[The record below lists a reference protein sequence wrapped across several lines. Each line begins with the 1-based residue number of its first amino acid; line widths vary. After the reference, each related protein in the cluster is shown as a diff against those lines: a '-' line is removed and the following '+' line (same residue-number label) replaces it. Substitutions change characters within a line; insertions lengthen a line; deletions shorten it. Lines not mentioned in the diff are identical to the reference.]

1 MERSQHL
8 HNTERMRKLKILRQK
23 IVAPKKNKMNAG
35 NLGFSQ
41 NDGNVRTL
49 FYKGLFWFKTSLD
62 LMDYL
67 SNNLYHL

>member
-8 HNTERMRKLKILRQK
+8 QNTERMRKLKILRPK

-35 NLGFSQ
+35 YLGFSQ

-49 FYKGLFWFKTSLD
+49 FYKREIDSGSKPL
-62 LMDYL
+62 
-67 SNNLYHL
+67 

>member
-1 MERSQHL
+1 MCNQGRTCMERSQHL

-41 NDGNVRTL
+41 KDGNVRTL
-49 FYKGLFWFKTSLD
+49 FYKREIDSGSKPL
-62 LMDYL
+62 
-67 SNNLYHL
+67 

>member
-35 NLGFSQ
+35 NLGLSELCFTSVRLILVQ
-41 NDGNVRTL
+41 NLSRFN
-49 FYKGLFWFKTSLD
+49 GLSLKQFIS
-62 LMDYL
+62 LVAY
-67 SNNLYHL
+67 S